1 MDRKEYIKNWKKE
14 QRECDSEYAQRVRD
28 SKNSDE
34 TKKRRKELRQRKESK
49 EKEMLYQRE
58 YRQRP
63 EVKAKNKARHA
74 VKAAL
79 INGILKRP
87 KKCQICNNVDKPLK
101 DGRTGL
107 RADHYLGYEK
117 DNYLNVK
124 FICVKCDGKQ
134 LRKYE

>member
-1 MDRKEYIKNWKKE
+1 MDRKEYQNNWKKE
-14 QRECDSEYAQRVRD
+14 QRKVNSEYAQKARLA
-28 SKNSDE
+28 KNSQV

-74 VKAAL
+74 AKAAL

-87 KKCQICNNVDKPLK
+87 DHCELCKTKDTPLK

-117 DNYLNVK
+117 ENYLNVK

>member
-1 MDRKEYIKNWKKE
+1 MDKKEYQNKWEKE
-14 QRECDSEYAQRVRD
+14 QRESNSEYAQRVRN

-58 YRQRP
+58 YRKRP

-74 VKAAL
+74 VKSAL

-87 KKCQICNNVDKPLK
+87 NKCEICNEKDKPLK
-101 DGRTGL
+101 DGRSSL

-117 DNYLNVK
+117 ENHLNVK

>member
-1 MDRKEYIKNWKKE
+1 MDRKEYQNNWKKE
-14 QRECDSEYAQRVRD
+14 QRTANSEYAQSVRLA
-28 SKNSDE
+28 KNSDAS
-34 TKKRRKELRQRKESK
+34 KKRRKELRQRNESK

-58 YRQRP
+58 YRERP

-87 KKCQICNNVDKPLK
+87 IGCELCNTKDKPLK

-117 DNYLNVK
+117 QNHLKVK